1 MASNTL
7 EITHHHTK
15 NDYDMFSD
23 HIPIEFHVKIDYT
36 KKQLRMNSLH
46 YEII

>member
-23 HIPIEFHVKIDYT
+23 HIPIEFQVKIEYIKRT
-36 KKQLRMNSLH
+36 IKNELTTL
-46 YEII
+46 